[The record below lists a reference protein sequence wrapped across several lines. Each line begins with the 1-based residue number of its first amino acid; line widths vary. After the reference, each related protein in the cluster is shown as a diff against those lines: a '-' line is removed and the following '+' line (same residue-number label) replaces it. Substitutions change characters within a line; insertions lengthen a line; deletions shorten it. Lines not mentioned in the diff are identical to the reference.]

1 MFGPQLIKVLLEL
14 CDFKVIMCTFHSK
27 VNSSL
32 KSAKAITSQDSS
44 ISMCKRENIS
54 DKQKLFSQQID
65 D

>member
-14 CDFKVIMCTFHSK
+14 CVSRCTFHSK

-54 DKQKLFSQQID
+54 DKQKLFSLQID